1 MKKKGKLTRSE
12 RFEIYI
18 LLNKGYSQRDISR
31 AIQRSPN
38 TISYEIKENKTN
50 GVYDPVK
57 AHRKAIV
64 KRKYRRHQ
72 WSKIENNEDLEIYI
86 IQKLLLGWNPKEISG
101 RMRIDKESFYVSK
114 TAIYEWLR
122 SVHGE
127 RYQYLLPSKKLK
139 RWKRKKKKTKREM
152 IPQRTSIFMRNI
164 GADKRS
170 RYGHW
175 EVDTIVSGRH
185 GKGGLAVG
193 YERKSRLVS
202 AKKIQSFS
210 SKKYVET
217 LRHILKRKKTKS
229 ITFDNGIENKHHYML
244 NIPTFFCD
252 PYSSWQKGG
261 VEHTNKMIR
270 RYFPKRTNWSTV
282 SQKEIDHVVSIINNK
297 PREVLGYR
305 TALEVAREG
314 GVIYEKTP
322 TSVVS

>member
-1 MKKKGKLTRSE
+1 MKKKEKLTRSE

-18 LLNKGYSQRDISR
+18 LLNKGYSQREISK

-38 TISYEIKENKTN
+38 TISYEIKRNSTN
-50 GVYDPVK
+50 VMYDPMK
-57 AHRKAIV
+57 AHRKAMV

-72 WSKIENNEDLEIYI
+72 WSKIENNEDLEKYI
-86 IQKLLLGWNPKEISG
+86 IKGLHLGMNPKEISG
-101 RMRIDKESFYVSK
+101 RMRIKKKPFYSSK

-122 SVHGE
+122 GVYGE
-127 RYQYLLPSKKLK
+127 RYQHLLPSKKLK
-139 RWKRKKKKTKREM
+139 KWRRKKRTKREM
-152 IPQRTSIFMRNI
+152 IPQRTPIYMRNI
-164 GADKRS
+164 GANNRS

-175 EVDTIVSGRH
+175 EVDTITSGRK
-185 GKGGLAVG
+185 GKGGLAVA

-210 SKKYVET
+210 SNRYVET
-217 LRHILKRKKTKS
+217 LRDIFNEKKTKS

-244 NIPTFFCD
+244 DIPTFFCD

-261 VEHTNKMIR
+261 IEHANKMIR
-270 RYFPKRTNWSTV
+270 RYFPKKTDWSTV
-282 SQKEIDHVVSIINNK
+282 SQKEIDYVVSIINNK
-297 PREVLGYR
+297 PREILGYR